1 MRGTS
6 LNASSS
12 WSASAISGHRRRT
25 ALRLRGPIAW
35 AGPVATVGVLMLDI
49 DNSHILVIG
58 GAGFIGSHIVDQ
70 LLDEPVARITVLD
83 NYVRGTRDNLANAVG
98 DERVELVEG
107 SVTDRALLER
117 LMEDADYVFHLAA
130 LWLFE
135 CVHEPRKALEH
146 NVVGTYNV
154 VEAAHAAGVKKVV
167 YSSSASVYGD
177 AVVTPMTEEHP
188 FNNRTMYGATKIAG
202 EQFFRAFN
210 EQYGLD
216 YAGMRYMN
224 VYGPRMDYKG
234 AYVSVIM
241 KVLDKIDAGE
251 PPVIFGDGSQAYD
264 FVHVSDVARA
274 NILALKSESS
284 TDRNYNVGTG
294 VKTTIKELVDALL
307 EITGSDVK
315 PEYRPQEQMF
325 VTHRV
330 GSTENAV
337 RDLGFAAHTPYE
349 DGLRSVVEWRRSD
362 QRRALA
368 GQA

>member
-1 MRGTS
+1 MPS
-6 LNASSS
+6 
-12 WSASAISGHRRRT
+12 IE
-25 ALRLRGPIAW
+25 
-35 AGPVATVGVLMLDI
+35 
-49 DNSHILVIG
+49 NSNILVIG

-70 LLDEPVARITVLD
+70 LLDEPVAKVTVLD
-83 NYVRGTRDNLANAVG
+83 NFVRGTRNNLSDAVR
-98 DERVELVEG
+98 DERVAVVDG
-107 SVTDRALLER
+107 SVMDRELLDR
-117 LMEDADYVFHLAA
+117 LMKDADYVFHLAA
-130 LWLFE
+130 LWLYE

-154 VEAAHAAGVKKVV
+154 VEAAHAAGVKKIV

-177 AVVTPMTEEHP
+177 ARFTPMTEDHP

-210 EQYGLD
+210 EQHGLD

-234 AYVSVIM
+234 TYVSVIM
-241 KVLDKIDAGE
+241 KVLDRIDAGE
-251 PPVIFGDGSQAYD
+251 APVIFGDGSQAYD
-264 FVHVSDVARA
+264 FVHVGDVARA
-274 NILALKSESS
+274 NILALKSDSS

-307 EITGSDVK
+307 EITGSDLE
-315 PEYRPQEQMF
+315 PEYKPQEQMF

-330 GSTENAV
+330 GSTENAE
-337 RDLGFAAHTPYE
+337 RDLGFTAEIPYE

-362 QRRALA
+362 ERRAVPE
-368 GQA
+368 QA